1 MNPAFTIHPSVCS
14 TQPIEPNTESP
25 TPAKP
30 DPVNILLVD
39 DKPENLTVLE
49 SILEGADYRLTK
61 ARSAQEALVALIATD
76 FALIVLDVRMPEISG
91 FELAKIIKERKR
103 TRDVPIVFV
112 TAHYSEDEHIL
123 SGYSAGAVDYMTKP
137 VNPAILKSKVAVFA
151 ELYRKTKALNEANQE
166 LHSRNR
172 ELIVANKELEAFSYT
187 VSHDLRAPLRHVS
200 GFVEALREH
209 TKANLDDKARRYL
222 TMVQDAA
229 GEMGKLIDH
238 LLAFSRMGR
247 SELRLEL
254 VDMNNLLQRARDDLQ
269 LEIQGRCIEW
279 RLAPLPKIEADAS
292 LMRQVW
298 TNLLSNAVKY
308 TRPRDPAR
316 IEVGCE
322 DSSRG
327 EFVFFVRDNGVGFDM
342 KYAGKL
348 FGVFQRLHRAEEF
361 EGTGIG
367 LANVRRIISRHGGH
381 IWAEGKLDAGA
392 TVFFTLRKPAA
403 VGAPD

>member
-1 MNPAFTIHPSVCS
+1 MS
-14 TQPIEPNTESP
+14 
-25 TPAKP
+25 

-49 SILEGADYRLTK
+49 SILEGDYRLTK
-61 ARSAQEALVALIATD
+61 AQSAQEALVALLATD
-76 FALIVLDVRMPEISG
+76 FALIVLDVQMPGTSG
-91 FELAKIIKERKR
+91 IELAKIIKERQR

-112 TAHYSEDEHIL
+112 TAHYSADEHVL
-123 SGYSAGAVDYMTKP
+123 SGYSAGAVDYLTKP
-137 VNPAILKSKVAVFA
+137 INPAILKSKVAVFA
-151 ELYRKTKALNEANQE
+151 ELYRKTKALNEANQV
-166 LHSRNR
+166 LQSRNQ
-172 ELIVANKELEAFSYT
+172 ELMAVNKELEAFSYT

-200 GFVEALREH
+200 GFAKALRKHAEA
-209 TKANLDDKARRYL
+209 KLDDEDRRL
-222 TMVQDAA
+222 MTKVQDAA
-229 GEMGKLIDH
+229 GEMGNLIDQ
-238 LLAFSRMGR
+238 LLAFSRMGH

-254 VDMNNLLQRARDDLQ
+254 VDMSHLLQRARDDLE
-269 LEIQGRCIEW
+269 LETQGRRIEW
-279 RLAPLPKIEADAS
+279 QFAPLPKIEADAS
-292 LMRQVW
+292 LMSQVW
-298 TNLLSNAVKY
+298 TNLLSNSVKF

-322 DSSRG
+322 DSSHG

>member
-1 MNPAFTIHPSVCS
+1 MSAAFRTQTSVCS
-14 TQPIEPNTESP
+14 TSAVEPEFQSP
-25 TPAKP
+25 AMPE
-30 DPVNILLVD
+30 PVNILLVD

-61 ARSAQEALVALIATD
+61 AQSAQEALVALFATD
-76 FALIVLDVRMPEISG
+76 FALIVLDVRMPETSG

-137 VNPAILKSKVAVFA
+137 VNPAVLKSKVAVFA
-151 ELYRKTKALNEANQE
+151 ELYRKTKALNEANRV
-166 LHSRNR
+166 LHSRNQ
-172 ELIVANKELEAFSYT
+172 ELLAANKELEAFSYT

-200 GFVEALREH
+200 GFAQALREH
-209 TKANLDDKARRYL
+209 AEANLDDKARRYL

-229 GEMGKLIDH
+229 REMGELIDH

-247 SELRLEL
+247 AQLRLES
-254 VDMNNLLQRARDDLQ
+254 VDMNKLLQRARDDLQ
-269 LEIQGRCIEW
+269 LETQGRRIEW
-279 RLAPLPKIEADAS
+279 QVASLPKVEADAS

-322 DSSRG
+322 DSPRG

-348 FGVFQRLHRAEEF
+348 FGVFQRLHRAPEF
-361 EGTGIG
+361 EG
-367 LANVRRIISRHGGH
+367 
-381 IWAEGKLDAGA
+381 
-392 TVFFTLRKPAA
+392 
-403 VGAPD
+403 

>member
-1 MNPAFTIHPSVCS
+1 MP
-14 TQPIEPNTESP
+14 E
-25 TPAKP
+25 
-30 DPVNILLVD
+30 PVNILLVD

-61 ARSAQEALVALIATD
+61 AQSAQEALVALFATD
-76 FALIVLDVRMPEISG
+76 FALIVLDVRMPETSG

-151 ELYRKTKALNEANQE
+151 ELYRKTKALNEANRV
-166 LHSRNR
+166 LHSRNQ
-172 ELIVANKELEAFSYT
+172 ELLAANKELEAFSYT

-200 GFVEALREH
+200 GFAQALREH
-209 TKANLDDKARRYL
+209 AEANLDDKARRYL
-222 TMVQDAA
+222 SMVQDAA

-247 SELRLEL
+247 AELRLEL
-254 VDMNNLLQRARDDLQ
+254 VDMNKLLQRARDDLQ
-269 LEIQGRCIEW
+269 LETQGRRIEW
-279 RLAPLPKIEADAS
+279 QFAPLPNVEADAS

-316 IEVGCE
+316 IAVGFD

-348 FGVFQRLHRAEEF
+348 FGVFQRLHRAQQF

-367 LANVRRIISRHGGH
+367 LANVRRIINRHGGQ
-381 IWAEGKLDAGA
+381 IWVEGKLDAGA